1 MPRFESLTIT
11 CKCPLPQICG
21 FALLPYTEE
30 DLLNTGKIESI
41 SPGDR
46 FVSIDLNLNSAT
58 WELCGQT
65 T

>member
-1 MPRFESLTIT
+1 MPRVESLTIT
-11 CKCPLPQICG
+11 CKCPLPQMCN
-21 FALLPYTEE
+21 FALLPYTAK
-30 DLLNTGKIESI
+30 DFLNTGKIESV

-46 FVSIDLNLNSAT
+46 FSSKDLNLNSAT

>member
-1 MPRFESLTIT
+1 M
-11 CKCPLPQICG
+11 CN
-21 FALLPYTEE
+21 FALLPYTAK
-30 DLLNTGKIESI
+30 DLLNTGKIEGV

-46 FVSIDLNLNSAT
+46 FSSTDLNLNSAT